1 MEKKI
6 NSYLRRWLGLPQS
19 LSSIALYG
27 PTNSLQVSFKG
38 LTEEYMVTKTREV
51 MMFKD
56 PKVETASIELRTGR
70 RWNSSL
76 ELQITGE
83 SLRHKPL
90 VGRVAVGRTG
100 LGYCTSKDIR
110 KATGEEYWHL
120 LQNGV
125 KAGEEELRLGKMVGL
140 GQQGV

>member
-1 MEKKI
+1 
-6 NSYLRRWLGLPQS
+6 
-19 LSSIALYG
+19 
-27 PTNSLQVSFKG
+27 
-38 LTEEYMVTKTREV
+38 
-51 MMFKD
+51 MFKD
-56 PKVETASIELRTGR
+56 PEVETAGIELRTGR

-83 SLRHKPL
+83 SLRHNHL

-110 KATGEEYWHL
+110 RATGKKYRHL

-125 KAGEEELRLGKMVGL
+125 RAGVEELRLGKIVGL
-140 GQQGV
+140 GQKGAWTQFDGI

>member
-1 MEKKI
+1 
-6 NSYLRRWLGLPQS
+6 
-19 LSSIALYG
+19 
-27 PTNSLQVSFKG
+27 
-38 LTEEYMVTKTREV
+38 MVTKTREV

-83 SLRHKPL
+83 RLRHKPL
-90 VGRVAVGRTG
+90 VGTVAVGRIG

-110 KATGEEYWHL
+110 RALIFLVVLHKVYFKRG
-120 LQNGV
+120 N
-125 KAGEEELRLGKMVGL
+125 
-140 GQQGV
+140 